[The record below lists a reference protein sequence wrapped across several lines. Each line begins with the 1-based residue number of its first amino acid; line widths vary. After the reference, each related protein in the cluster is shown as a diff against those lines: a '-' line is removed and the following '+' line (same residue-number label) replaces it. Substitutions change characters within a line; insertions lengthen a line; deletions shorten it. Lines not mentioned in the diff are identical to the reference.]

1 MPVVRSL
8 TLLVLSGIAA
18 GWSVLVF
25 CSAASFVDFSPTELR
40 LLQGELLSEPWW
52 EEAALS
58 DAEPS
63 SVAAQGGQP
72 GLKILAFLD
81 QSQSGSSA
89 MNFEATLGAEK
100 VNALRAWMVS
110 QAAATYAVLSK
121 ELGLLTSRTVVEW
134 IYGYEVHAVS
144 PPHDGA
150 PLFLP
155 CLSFSLGPRACCD
168 IYSHATSNARC
179 SCYVRS
185 ASAGVRTHSL
195 RDGCGLGWRRNAW
208 AAVVLT
214 SCPITT
220 TALVHANL
228 FSFTVRTMLGKWF
241 IRRAR
246 TS

>member
-1 MPVVRSL
+1 M
-8 TLLVLSGIAA
+8 
-18 GWSVLVF
+18 LVF

-52 EEAALS
+52 EEAAFS

-144 PPHDGA
+144 PPHGGA

-155 CLSFSLGPRACCD
+155 CSLSFSLSRYAC
-168 IYSHATSNARC
+168 
-179 SCYVRS
+179 
-185 ASAGVRTHSL
+185 
-195 RDGCGLGWRRNAW
+195 
-208 AAVVLT
+208 
-214 SCPITT
+214 
-220 TALVHANL
+220 
-228 FSFTVRTMLGKWF
+228 M
-241 IRRAR
+241 
-246 TS
+246 

>member
-1 MPVVRSL
+1 M
-8 TLLVLSGIAA
+8 
-18 GWSVLVF
+18 LVF

-52 EEAALS
+52 EEAAFS

-155 CLSFSLGPRACCD
+155 CLSFSLGTRACD
-168 IYSHATSNARC
+168 IHTPHRM
-179 SCYVRS
+179 
-185 ASAGVRTHSL
+185 H
-195 RDGCGLGWRRNAW
+195 
-208 AAVVLT
+208 AAVGT
-214 SCPITT
+214 SDLHR
-220 TALVHANL
+220 LV
-228 FSFTVRTMLGKWF
+228 
-241 IRRAR
+241 
-246 TS
+246 